1 MYIHIFMIHIYIY
14 IYTHVDTYYV
24 YTDIYYRDE
33 SDWNYLAIQGV
44 PSGKKKD
51 LLELDGGEPCLEFTY
66 GKSFY
71 NWNILELSRASF
83 SNSQEL
89 LVTIN

>member
-1 MYIHIFMIHIYIY
+1 MRVIGTTWQFKGSLL
-14 IYTHVDTYYV
+14 
-24 YTDIYYRDE
+24 E
-33 SDWNYLAIQGV
+33 
-44 PSGKKKD
+44 KKD